1 MKRLAVSLA
10 MLLLVAG
17 VVLIGV
23 AATTC
28 DQTVSCEV
36 ATIQVISVSASPAA
50 LIINS
55 ATAGFEPDSATDATT
70 TYSITVNKASKI
82 TAKINTAMST
92 DITLTINLASTGGT
106 SAGDVDISNATT
118 IPLDVV
124 TGILAGSKDS
134 NKTITYTLSALAS
147 AGVVSQRNKTVTLTI
162 TDA

>member
-1 MKRLAVSLA
+1 MKRLAVSLT

-28 DQTVSCEV
+28 NQTVSCEI

-50 LIINS
+50 LIVDS
-55 ATAGFEPDSATDATT
+55 ATPGFEPDSATDAAT
-70 TYSITVNKASKI
+70 TYSITVNKTSKI
-82 TAKINTAMST
+82 TAEIDTAMST

-118 IPLDVV
+118 TPLDVV
-124 TGILAGSKDS
+124 TAILAGSKDS
-134 NKTITYTLSALAS
+134 AQTITYTLSALAS
-147 AGVVSQRNKTVTLTI
+147 AGVMPQADKTVTLTI

>member
-1 MKRLAVSLA
+1 MKRLAVSLT

-36 ATIQVISVSASPAA
+36 ATIQVISVSTSPAA
-50 LIINS
+50 LIVNS
-55 ATAGFEPDSATDATT
+55 ATPGFEPDSATDATT
-70 TYSITVNKASKI
+70 TYSITVNETSKI
-82 TAKINTAMST
+82 TAEIDTAMST
-92 DITLTINLASTGGT
+92 DITLTINLASTGGI

-118 IPLDVV
+118 TPVDVV
-124 TGILAGSKDS
+124 TAIAAGSKDS
-134 NKTITYTLSALAS
+134 AQTITYTLSALAS
-147 AGVVSQRNKTVTLTI
+147 AGVIPQADKTVTLTI

>member
-1 MKRLAVSLA
+1 MKRLAVSLT

-28 DQTVSCEV
+28 NQTVSCEI

-50 LIINS
+50 LIVDS
-55 ATAGFEPDSATDATT
+55 ATPGFEPDSATDATT
-70 TYSITVNKASKI
+70 AYSITVNKDSKI
-82 TAKINTAMST
+82 TAEIDTAMST
-92 DITLTINLASTGGT
+92 DITLTINLASTGGI

-118 IPLDVV
+118 TPLDVV
-124 TGILAGSKDS
+124 TTIPAGSKAS
-134 NKTITYTLSALAS
+134 AQTITYTLSALAS
-147 AGVVSQRNKTVTLTI
+147 AGVMPQADKTVTLTI

>member
-1 MKRLAVSLA
+1 

-17 VVLIGV
+17 VALIGV

-36 ATIQVISVSASPAA
+36 AAIQVISVSGNPAA
-50 LIINS
+50 LVINS

-70 TYSITVNKASKI
+70 TYSITVNRASKI
-82 TAKINTAMST
+82 TAKIDTVMST

-124 TGILAGSKDS
+124 TSILAGSKDS
-134 NKTITYTLSALAS
+134 NETITYTLSALAS
-147 AGVVSQRNKTVTLTI
+147 AGVVSHRNKTVTLTI
-162 TDA
+162 TDTL

>member
-1 MKRLAVSLA
+1 MKRLAVSLT

-36 ATIQVISVSASPAA
+36 ATIQVISVSTSPAA
-50 LIINS
+50 LIVNS
-55 ATAGFEPDSATDATT
+55 ATPGFEPDSATDATT
-70 TYSITVNKASKI
+70 TYSITVNKTSKI
-82 TAKINTAMST
+82 TAEIDTAMST
-92 DITLTINLASTGGT
+92 DITLTINLASTGGI

-118 IPLDVV
+118 TPVDVV
-124 TGILAGSKDS
+124 TAIAAGSKDS
-134 NKTITYTLSALAS
+134 AQTITYTLSALAS
-147 AGVVSQRNKTVTLTI
+147 AGVIPQADKTVTLTI